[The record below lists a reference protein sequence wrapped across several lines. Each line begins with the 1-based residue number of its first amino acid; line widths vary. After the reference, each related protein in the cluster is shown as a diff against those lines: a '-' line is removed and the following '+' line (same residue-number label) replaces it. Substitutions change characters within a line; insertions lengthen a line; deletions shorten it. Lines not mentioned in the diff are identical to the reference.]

1 MKIKTVH
8 TGGFVTNVVD
18 DALVKYGL
26 ELAETIYLLDN
37 LLNKSE
43 VWVYATHKQEQ
54 DIAKLIRHSTNAVYY
69 ILDYIRGDSFL
80 KKELETAFKVIEKY
94 QAKHDRLP

>member
-8 TGGFVTNVVD
+8 TSGFATNVVD

-26 ELAETIYLLDN
+26 ELSKTICLLDN
-37 LLNKSE
+37 LLNKHQ
-43 VWVYATHKQEQ
+43 VGIYATVEEEKAI
-54 DIAKLIRHSTNAVYY
+54 DTLKKHSASAAYY
-69 ILDYIRGDSFL
+69 ILDYILGNSFL